1 MNRFFVDR
9 EQVKGD
15 TIRILGKDVKH
26 IKDVLRLKPKDRLEV
41 VAEGSCHICEI
52 VEIESNGVLVRIL
65 DTCGA
70 SSEPPIYVNL
80 FQAIAK
86 GDKMDLIIQKTT
98 EIGVKEIIP
107 VVTNRTVV
115 KIKDYKKEKNKLDRW
130 NSIAEEAAKQSKRT
144 YIPTVRNIID
154 FKDMVELLKEEEN
167 IIVPYERERAVGLK
181 EALKKLSGG
190 RINIVIGPEG
200 GFEEY
205 EIEML
210 ESIGAKSVTLGPR
223 ILRTETAGI
232 ITVALSL
239 YELGDLGVI
248 LK

>member
-1 MNRFFVDR
+1 M
-9 EQVKGD
+9 
-15 TIRILGKDVKH
+15 
-26 IKDVLRLKPKDRLEV
+26 
-41 VAEGSCHICEI
+41 
-52 VEIESNGVLVRIL
+52 LVRIL

-115 KIKDYKKEKNKLDRW
+115 KIKDYRRKRTSLIGGTALLK
-130 NSIAEEAAKQSKRT
+130 AAKQSKRT

-167 IIVPYERERAVGLK
+167 IIVPMRGKGLLAK
-181 EALKKLSGG
+181 EALKSSQ
-190 RINIVIGPEG
+190 EG
-200 GFEEY
+200 G
-205 EIEML
+205 
-210 ESIGAKSVTLGPR
+210 
-223 ILRTETAGI
+223 
-232 ITVALSL
+232 
-239 YELGDLGVI
+239 
-248 LK
+248 